1 MSSIADRK
9 AEALATFARAQ
20 TAGVG
25 FNDWQ
30 GLAEELAA
38 LLATQARKAKPT
50 EIDKRD
56 WADYEL
62 PRTTRTRD
70 LDRTLFTVT
79 FEGEKPMTFSC
90 DSHTGKPYNW
100 GRATRIARSYYRL
113 RVACRT
119 SGHHHREPYL
129 WTRFERQVKVPPI
142 LTMECNGVAPREI
155 RQP

>member
-25 FNDWQ
+25 FNNWQ

-38 LLATQARKAKPT
+38 LLATQPARKVPAAL
-50 EIDKRD
+50 DKRA

-62 PRTTRTRD
+62 PRSTRTKD

-79 FEGEKPMTFSC
+79 FAGESKPMTFSC
-90 DSHTGKPYNW
+90 DSHTAYSS
-100 GRATRIARSYYRL
+100 AVRL
-113 RVACRT
+113 GSVA
-119 SGHHHREPYL
+119 
-129 WTRFERQVKVPPI
+129 ERHWAIQCSPS
-142 LTMECNGVAPREI
+142 
-155 RQP
+155 